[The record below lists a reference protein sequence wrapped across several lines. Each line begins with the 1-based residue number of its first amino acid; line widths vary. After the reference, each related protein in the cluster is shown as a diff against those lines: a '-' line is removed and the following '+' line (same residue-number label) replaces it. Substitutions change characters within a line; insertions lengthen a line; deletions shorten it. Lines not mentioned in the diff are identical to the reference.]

1 MTIQIHGV
9 YLRATTDDVEELRG
23 LISENSDQQ
32 LFSMEVRLCD
42 LTDITSPPNVAH
54 LVARKLGAEDLAQSI
69 QDELD
74 ELLCDDTDDLWNL
87 IQKTIQDCDQLD
99 CVTTVDGLVL
109 ADWRQK
115 TLTHL
120 TPEHP
125 MDDNV
130 FGSVAKYLDERAL
143 GKYHLCVT
151 YIDTLSGPSLKH
163 DLAALRRKYL
173 LTWHQT
179 RIPVTDRPAVRQD
192 FALWLDEQVRSGE
205 CEEALAAQA
214 TLGEVI
220 IPRPSVEMRCRQA
233 VIALTAGYLGAAPYD
248 FQAIQKLTNDIEEL
262 ELTCRL
268 YADDLIGWLN
278 SVCRPVGAAY
288 ATLVTADPQPLPSHN
303 VINQLIRDHI
313 NTALESA
320 DDHHQG

>member
-1 MTIQIHGV
+1 MTIQIHGA
-9 YLRATTDDVEELRG
+9 YLRATGDEVEELRG
-23 LISENSDQQ
+23 LLAENNGYQMR
-32 LFSMEVRLCD
+32 SMEVRLCD
-42 LTDITSPPNVAH
+42 LTDNTNPKNVAH
-54 LVARKLGAEDLAQSI
+54 LVARKLGDHTLAQSI
-69 QDELD
+69 QNELD
-74 ELLCDDTDDLWNL
+74 ELLCDDTDNLWNL

-99 CVTTVDGLVL
+99 CVTTVDGLVV

-115 TLTHL
+115 ALTHL
-120 TPEHP
+120 TPDHP

-130 FGSVAKYLDERAL
+130 FDSVAKYLDERAL
-143 GKYHLCVT
+143 GKYHLCVP
-151 YIDTLSGPSLKH
+151 YIDTLSGPSFKH

-179 RIPVTDRPAVRQD
+179 RIPVTDRPSVRQD

-288 ATLVTADPQPLPSHN
+288 ATLVTADPQPLPSRN
-303 VINQLIRDHI
+303 VISQLIRDHI

-320 DDHHQG
+320 DG